1 MTHTSIHT
9 HTHTHTERERERERE
24 RETSP
29 PTYTPNKWSSTSV
42 IIGSSLLYGYFQTA
56 RATREALSKKKNKR
70 RKRRRKETGVER
82 RRGESGRGGRK
93 E

>member
-1 MTHTSIHT
+1 MHGHVQGHISIMTHTST
-9 HTHTHTERERERERE
+9 HTDTHTE
-24 RETSP
+24 TP
-29 PTYTPNKWSSTSV
+29 PPYTPNKWSSTSV